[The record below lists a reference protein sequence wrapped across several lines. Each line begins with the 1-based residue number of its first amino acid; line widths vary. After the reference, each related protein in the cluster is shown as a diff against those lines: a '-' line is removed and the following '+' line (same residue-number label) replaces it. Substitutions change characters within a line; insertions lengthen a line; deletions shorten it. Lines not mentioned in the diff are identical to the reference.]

1 MIVFDNVMTNSNAVT
16 DPNLRMEQRDEG
28 RLIILGLSF
37 VTIEGSE
44 QLKKEK
50 EKGKGRD
57 VT

>member
-16 DPNLRMEQRDEG
+16 DPNLRMEPRDEG
-28 RLIILGLSF
+28 RLIILGLCF

-50 EKGKGRD
+50 EKGKRKM
-57 VT
+57 T